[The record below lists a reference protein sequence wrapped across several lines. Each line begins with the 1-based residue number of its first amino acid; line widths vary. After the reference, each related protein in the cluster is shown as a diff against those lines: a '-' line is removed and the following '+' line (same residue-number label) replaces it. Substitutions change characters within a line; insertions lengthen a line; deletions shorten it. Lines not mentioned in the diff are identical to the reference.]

1 MQADSGATPF
11 GETPGQLG
19 GATPKKGRSRWDMT
33 PAGAP
38 SATPAM
44 GVGATP
50 MWGATPGTTPLVTP
64 SGMAGMET
72 PTPGQLP
79 KVLLSGAFP
88 GSHRPLHGAVRAV
101 CCVVGTS
108 IDHRPLH
115 QTLAAATVDAN
126 LDVTLPTQLPSLACA
141 ECRSMAQVG
150 CVLALMADIRWLHV
164 DEWACIKEV

>member
-1 MQADSGATPF
+1 MNVIPDCCNAGLLLTCPSCLQADGGATPF

-19 GATPKKGRSRWDMT
+19 VATPKKGRSRWDMT

-50 MWGATPGTTPLVTP
+50 MWGATPGATPLVTP

-79 KVLLSGAFP
+79 KVLHLRASP
-88 GSHRPLHGAVRAV
+88 GLHWPLCMGLCTLCAVWWV
-101 CCVVGTS
+101 
-108 IDHRPLH
+108 
-115 QTLAAATVDAN
+115 
-126 LDVTLPTQLPSLACA
+126 
-141 ECRSMAQVG
+141 
-150 CVLALMADIRWLHV
+150 
-164 DEWACIKEV
+164 

>member
-1 MQADSGATPF
+1 MQADGGATPF

-50 MWGATPGTTPLVTP
+50 MWGATPGATPLVTP
-64 SGMAGMET
+64 SGMGMET

-79 KVLLSGAFP
+79 KVHP
-88 GSHRPLHGAVRAV
+88 GSHWPFCMELCTLCAVWWV
-101 CCVVGTS
+101 
-108 IDHRPLH
+108 
-115 QTLAAATVDAN
+115 
-126 LDVTLPTQLPSLACA
+126 
-141 ECRSMAQVG
+141 
-150 CVLALMADIRWLHV
+150 
-164 DEWACIKEV
+164 

>member
-1 MQADSGATPF
+1 MQADGGATPF

-50 MWGATPGTTPLVTP
+50 MWGATPGATPLVTP

-79 KVLLSGAFP
+79 KVLYFRAFLRLSLATLYGDV
-88 GSHRPLHGAVRAV
+88 HGV
-101 CCVVGTS
+101 CCVVDLASGTGRHTGHWLQPQCMS
-108 IDHRPLH
+108 NWMLPFHSLCPSWRVLGMEVWLR
-115 QTLAAATVDAN
+115 LAV
-126 LDVTLPTQLPSLACA
+126 
-141 ECRSMAQVG
+141 
-150 CVLALMADIRWLHV
+150 
-164 DEWACIKEV
+164 